1 MNRINLLASLCK
13 GSNIVCDIGCDHA
26 YVLIEAI
33 KSYNVKKGIAS
44 DIGVGPLEMAKKSI
58 NEGMLNDKIELCLS
72 NGFENVDSKFD
83 TAIIAGMGG
92 SLIID
97 ILSNGLSK
105 LGDSKLILQPNNDRF
120 KLRVFL
126 KNNNYKIIDEYA
138 FVDSNK
144 YYEIIVAIPCQ
155 AEYDFYDLKYGPIL
169 RNNMNSDYINH
180 YRKELLHL
188 ESIVGNIKNNQQI
201 LDKKIEISQLKYLLG
216 DVNMEKINI
225 LNTDNYYTTH
235 FIDDTKRPT
244 IVVSPG
250 GGYKYTSPRES
261 QPVVNVFNSLGYH
274 VVVVHY
280 RQTIEDAY
288 PKTAIYLA
296 EAIKAVRADERCS
309 KLIGLGFS
317 AGGHNMLEVSIR
329 ANNYGDNVKP
339 DLLMLGYPVV
349 TSDNRYWHQGSFEYL
364 LKDKFNNKDA
374 LDFVSLEK
382 HIPLDA
388 PDLFLWGTYTDESV
402 DVMNSL
408 LLIQAYKEKNLNVE
422 YHMFPMGGHGLSVC
436 NMESAEGNLAKVNPY
451 IARWVN
457 LADEWIKEK
466 IK

>member
-1 MNRINLLASLCK
+1 MNRIDLLASLCK
-13 GSNIVCDIGCDHA
+13 GSNIVCDVGCDHA

-33 KSYNVKKGIAS
+33 KKYGVNKGIAA

-58 NEGMLNDKIELCLS
+58 TEARMNDKIQLCLS
-72 NGFENVDSKFD
+72 NGFEKIDTKFD

-92 SLIID
+92 SLIVD
-97 ILSNGLSK
+97 ILTNGLSK
-105 LGDSKLILQPNNDRF
+105 LGDAKLILQPNNDRM
-120 KLRVFL
+120 KLRTFL
-126 KNNNYKIIDEYA
+126 KNNNYKIVEEYA
-138 FVDSNK
+138 LVDVAK
-144 YYEIIVAIPCQ
+144 YYEIIIAEKGTVA
-155 AEYDFYDLKYGPIL
+155 YDYYDLKFGPIL
-169 RNNMNSDYINH
+169 RKKMEPAYLEH
-180 YRKELLHL
+180 YKDELAYLKRIIL
-188 ESIVGNIKNNQQI
+188 KIKNEAQ
-201 LDKKIEISQLKYLLG
+201 LLEKKIEINQLEYLVG
-216 DVNMEKINI
+216 DKKMEKFNI
-225 LNTDNYYTTH
+225 LNTNNYYTTH
-235 FIDDTKRPT
+235 YIDDTPRPT

-250 GGYKYTSPRES
+250 GGYQYTSPRES
-261 QPVVNVFNSLGYH
+261 LPVVNVFNNYGYH

-280 RQTIEDAY
+280 RETTDDAY
-288 PKTAIYLA
+288 PKTAKYLA
-296 EAIKAVRADERCS
+296 EAIKIVRNDKRCL

-329 ANNYGDNVKP
+329 ANEYGENVKP

-349 TSDNRYWHQGSFEYL
+349 TSDSRYWHKGSFQNL
-364 LKDKFNNKDA
+364 LKNKFDDA
-374 LDFVSLEK
+374 IALNHVSLEK

-451 IARWVN
+451 IARWTN
-457 LADEWIKEK
+457 LADAWIKEK
-466 IK
+466 LK